1 MVKGQAVR
9 IRAAGGPEVL
19 ELGAYE
25 VREPGHGEVLVQVA
39 AAGLNRAD
47 LVQRRGHYPAPP
59 GFPAD
64 VPGLEFAGTVQAVG
78 AGVTDWK
85 PGDRVMAIS
94 GGGAMATHVVAH
106 ERELLPV
113 PDALTLEQAAAV
125 PEVFLTAWD
134 AVFVQGGLRMGE
146 TLLVHAV
153 GSGVGTAALQ
163 LAKVAGAR
171 VFGTSRTQDKLDRCA
186 RLGLDAGLLVG
197 KDGAFS
203 DRVPGGADVVLD
215 AVGGAYLPENVRVL
229 APGGRL
235 VLLGTMGGA
244 KGELPV
250 FELMRRRGRVI
261 GTVLRGRPLEEK
273 AQLAQAFRRDVL
285 PLFASGR
292 LRPIVDDV
300 LEMSRVA
307 EAHERLESNQT
318 FGKLVLRW

>member
-1 MVKGQAVR
+1 MTKGQAVR

-19 ELGAYE
+19 ELGEYE
-25 VREPGHGEVLVQVA
+25 VRAPGHGEVLVQVA

-47 LVQRRGHYPAPP
+47 LAQRRGHYPAPP

-134 AVFVQGGLRMGE
+134 AVFVQGGLRLGE

-186 RLGLDAGLLVG
+186 TLGLDAGLLVG
-197 KDGAFS
+197 KDGAFA

-273 AQLAQAFRRDVL
+273 AALAQAFRRDVL

-307 EAHERLESNQT
+307 EAHERLEQNRT